1 MKCKDTGKLI
11 IDKLAGELSP
21 RQAAKLDKHLTS
33 CDTCRKEFE
42 ALSKAWQFSNETLK
56 EDTFVKELNPAKR
69 SEIFSIAQ
77 NEAKRQRSSRR
88 LTRLVEYL
96 AIFAICLILAGM
108 MLPALNQAREK
119 SSNTLAQSRI
129 KMAKLAEMQ
138 KEMDVKNAGSDDY
151 TVRDEIGNE
160 STVIAESHW
169 RTPSVDKSKK
179 RRAEL
184 LSPAAAPM
192 PAMPAS
198 KTATA
203 WTASM
208 ESADRISGVSNTLG
222 SSTKYEYANKL
233 KIKKKSWRAG
243 ATSSLK
249 PISDQEQAKPIL
261 ITESMMDS
269 DVISDG
275 RIEKKLEKRPA
286 LKLARVQEIKR
297 TEPQMLMSSR
307 SGPISSPKRPGSS
320 SCSRSIYAT
329 TVTRNIYRA
338 KESRSTLRMVGAQKI
353 FRVNLKLWNM
363 TTISNVKKYLKTNN
377 YPVPNNIIVNKA
389 NNTIFIRASKATLE
403 KLDKLFK
410 KLQQEEKELKDLR
423 KGLPFIKCISRPV
436 STFSI
441 DTDTASYVQARKSI
455 MRGERPNPLKI
466 RPEEFINYFDY
477 NYRSPDNSTFA
488 VYPEAAP
495 SPFRPN
501 NTLFRIGIQGKRLGP
516 NANTRTHYTILLD
529 TSGSMAVK
537 DRMELAK
544 KALAML
550 VKKLKPSDYVSLL
563 LCGTKT
569 YSVFSIKRLNPR
581 NRQKLLNTLNNV
593 TPRGVADFAK
603 GISKAYSF
611 ADKHYVLSSPN
622 RITSRI
628 IIISDGIFEL
638 NAAGRQNITTQIE
651 AARKRGISNIVIG
664 LGGDGDDNM
673 LEKVA
678 AIGDGS
684 YVFLDTERE
693 AEELFTT
700 QFEARF
706 REIARDVKIQ
716 VEFNPDAVKS
726 YRQIGYKNRQLSKAD
741 FRNDKVDAGE
751 VGSGQAVTALYEL
764 NLKDNIPKDTI
775 VATVRIRYKKAG
787 DMSVEEKA
795 FYLYENDMKEKF
807 KAASSNFKLASFV
820 AEFAESLRYPETQ
833 GIASLR
839 GVADKLNNT
848 WMKHYRKD
856 RKVTEL
862 LSLIKRSR

>member
-1 MKCKDTGKLI
+1 MKCKDTSRLI

-21 RQAAKLDKHLTS
+21 RQANKLDKHLAA
-33 CDTCRKEFE
+33 CDACRKEFE
-42 ALSKAWQFSNETLK
+42 ELSKAWQFSNETLK
-56 EDTFVKELNPAKR
+56 EDSFVKELTPVRR
-69 SEIFSIAQ
+69 SEIFAAAQ
-77 NEAKRQRSSRR
+77 YEAKRRQSSKLLHRFM
-88 LTRLVEYL
+88 EYAV
-96 AIFAICLILAGM
+96 AILIVVVLAGM

-119 SSNTLAQSRI
+119 SRDISATSRI
-129 KMAKLAEMQ
+129 KLAKLDKMQ
-138 KEMDVKNAGSDDY
+138 KEMD
-151 TVRDEIGNE
+151 DESE
-160 STVIAESHW
+160 SEEEKKYGDVDHDGFPNIAEYKTSAKKTK
-169 RTPSVDKSKK
+169 RKSTELFSPSASPTPKIH
-179 RRAEL
+179 
-184 LSPAAAPM
+184 
-192 PAMPAS
+192 AS
-198 KTATA
+198 KIKRKKNISAPA
-203 WTASM
+203 PWTM
-208 ESADRISGVSNTLG
+208 NIESVARISGVSNTLG
-222 SSTKYEYANKL
+222 GSSKDEKRNKAKSRL
-233 KIKKKSWRAG
+233 IKD
-243 ATSSLK
+243 
-249 PISDQEQAKPIL
+249 IS
-261 ITESMMDS
+261 ES
-269 DVISDG
+269 VAISDG
-275 RIEKKLEKRPA
+275 RIKKDLEKRPV
-286 LKLARVQEIKR
+286 LKLARVHEVKRIKY
-297 TEPQMLMSSR
+297 QQLVSSR
-307 SGPISSPKRPGSS
+307 SYSGPARPAGATSY
-320 SCSRSIYAT
+320 SRSI
-329 TVTRNIYRA
+329 
-338 KESRSTLRMVGAQKI
+338 STLRMVGAQKI

-363 TTISNVKKYLKTNN
+363 TTNSNVRKYLKEHN
-377 YPVPNNIIVNKA
+377 YPVPNRIIVNKA
-389 NNTIFIRASKATLE
+389 NNTISIRASKATLE
-403 KLDKLFK
+403 KIDKLFK
-410 KLQQEEKELKDLR
+410 KLQEEEKELKNLR
-423 KGLPFIKCISRPV
+423 KGLPFIKCSMRPI

-455 MRGERPNPLKI
+455 MRGERPDPLKI

-477 NYRSPDNSTFA
+477 NYRSPHNATFA

-550 VKKLKPSDYVSLL
+550 VKKLKSSDYVSLL

-569 YSVFSIKRLNPR
+569 QVVFKMKALTHG
-581 NRQKLLNTLNNV
+581 NRQKLLQRLNRV

-603 GISKAYSF
+603 GISKAYAF
-611 ADKHYVLSSPN
+611 ADIHYLLNGSS
-622 RITSRI
+622 RVI
-628 IIISDGIFEL
+628 ILSDGIFEL

-678 AIGDGS
+678 SIGDGS

-693 AEELFTT
+693 AQELFTT

-716 VEFNPDAVKS
+716 VQFNPEAVKS

-741 FRNDKVDAGE
+741 FRNDKVNAGE

-764 NLKDNIPKDTI
+764 NLKDSIPKDTI
-775 VATVRIRYKKAG
+775 VATIRIRYKKAG

-795 FYLYENDMKEKF
+795 FYLSEGDIKEKF
-807 KAASSNFKLASFV
+807 KTASPNFKLASFV

-839 GVADKLNNT
+839 GVADKLNGT

-856 RKVTEL
+856 HKVTEL